1 MRESK
6 VYEYAVLR
14 FVPRVDREEF
24 INIGVVL
31 FCKDLDYLA
40 VKTKLDEQRIKA
52 LFGTIDLGELIS
64 YVAVFHHIANGNQIG
79 GPIAVLDLPS
89 RFRWLT
95 AKRSTI
101 LQISPIHSGLTDQP
115 EVTIMS
121 LLKELV

>member
-1 MRESK
+1 MRDNK

-40 VKTKLDEQRIKA
+40 VKTKLDEKRIKA
-52 LFGTIDLGELIS
+52 LFGAVDLGELIS
-64 YVAVFHHIANGNQIG
+64 YVAAFHHIANGNERG
-79 GPIAVLDLPS
+79 GPIALLDAAS

-101 LQISPIHSGLTDQP
+101 LQLSPIHSGLTDQP

-121 LLKELV
+121 LLRELV

>member
-1 MRESK
+1 MLEAR

-40 VKTKLDEQRIKA
+40 VKTKLDEKRIKA
-52 LFGTIDLGELIS
+52 LFGEIDLGELIS
-64 YVAVFHHIANGNQIG
+64 YVAVFHHIANGNQNG
-79 GPIAVLDLPS
+79 GPIAQLDLPS

-95 AKRSTI
+95 AKRSTVI
-101 LQISPIHSGLTDQP
+101 QISPIHSGLTEQP
-115 EVTIMS
+115 DDTIET
-121 LLKELV
+121 LFLELV